1 MADVFIDYKF
11 SGTVKS
17 AKAFAERII
26 SERRMNRVPQAVNVF
41 HETQTD
47 NVYIETSRG
56 RSTRPLIVV
65 KEGKPTLTKRH
76 KEQLKKNEIAWSDL
90 VKQGVIEYLDASEEE
105 NAFVAFTEEEIT
117 ADHTHMEISPVDIMG
132 IAAGLVPFG
141 NHDSGPK
148 LSTGSK
154 NQKQGVG
161 FYAANFP
168 VRVDMDVNL
177 LHYPQAP
184 LVSTVLYDL
193 AQYNRHPSGQNIM
206 VAVMS
211 YQGFN
216 MEDAIIVNQGS
227 VDRGFARSHY
237 YRPMVTE
244 ELRYSGGLLD
254 EIGIPDKDVKGYKSE
269 KAYRYLEDDGIIYPE
284 APIAEGD
291 VIIGKTSP
299 PRFLNAMEEYNLA
312 ASSRR
317 ESSMSLGHGQTGTVD
332 MVLLTENAEGNKLI
346 QVRLREQRKPEVGDK
361 FTSRHSQKGVI
372 SLLVPEVDF
381 PFTASGIK
389 PDIIFS
395 PHGIPTRMTIGHL
408 IELLGGKVAASSAR
422 TVDGT
427 IFQGEKEADLRSELL
442 SMGLREDGTETMY
455 NGATGEM
462 YKVRIFVGPMYYLRL
477 KHQVRNKIH
486 SRARGPIQLLT
497 RQPTE
502 GRIKEG
508 GLRLGEMEKDTFV
521 AHGASLLLKER
532 FDSDRTILPISEESG
547 VVAVNDRKRRRYFDP
562 VSSDNAEIN
571 NVEVSYAFKLML
583 DEIKA
588 MGIYPKLK
596 LKTKY

>member
-1 MADVFIDYKF
+1 MADVFIDYKYT
-11 SGTVKS
+11 GTVKD
-17 AKAFAERII
+17 AKVFAERII
-26 SERRMNRVPQAVNVF
+26 SERRMNRVPQAVNVY
-41 HETQTD
+41 HDVATG
-47 NVYIETSRG
+47 NVYVETSRG
-56 RSTRPLIVV
+56 RSVRPVVVV
-65 KEGKPTLTKRH
+65 KEGKTTVTKRH
-76 KEQLKKNEIAWSDL
+76 VDQLKKNEIAWSDL
-90 VKQGVIEYLDASEEE
+90 VKQGVIEYLDAAEEE
-105 NAFVAFTEEEIT
+105 NALVGFTEEELT
-117 ADHTHMEISPVDIMG
+117 PDHTHLEVSAVDIMG
-132 IAAGLVPFG
+132 LAAGLVPFG
-141 NHDSGPK
+141 HHDSGPK

-168 VRVDMDVNL
+168 VRIDMDTNL

-184 LVSTVLYDL
+184 LVSTILYDL
-193 AQYNRHPSGQNIM
+193 SQYNRHPSGQNVM

-237 YRPMVTE
+237 YRPMVAE

-254 EIGIPDKDVKGYKSE
+254 EVGVPDKDVKGFKSE
-269 KAYRYLEDDGIIYPE
+269 QAYKYLEDDGIIYPE
-284 APIAEGD
+284 ASIGEGD
-291 VIIGKTSP
+291 VVIGKTSP

-317 ESSMSLGHGQTGTVD
+317 ESSMSMGHGQTGTVD
-332 MVLLTENAEGNKLI
+332 MVALTENADGNKLI

-381 PFTASGIK
+381 PFTASGVK

-408 IELLGGKVAASSAR
+408 LELLGGKVAAQGAR

-427 IFQGEKEADLRSELL
+427 MFQAETEADMRAELK
-442 SMGLREDGTETMY
+442 SYGLREDGTETMY
-455 NGATGEM
+455 NGSTGEM

-532 FDSDRTILPISEESG
+532 FDSDRTILPVSEESG
-547 VVAVNDRKRRRYFDP
+547 VVAVSDRRRRRHFDP
-562 VSSDNAEIN
+562 TSSDNAEIN
-571 NVEVSYAFKLML
+571 NVEISYAFKLML

-588 MGIYPKLK
+588 LGIYPKLE

>member
-11 SGTVKS
+11 SGTVKD
-17 AKAFAERII
+17 AKTFAERVI
-26 SERRMNRVPQAVNVF
+26 SERRMNRVPLAVNVF
-41 HETQTD
+41 HNEETG

-56 RSTRPLIVV
+56 RSIRPLLVV
-65 KEGKPTLTKRH
+65 KEGKSTLTKRH
-76 KEQLKKNEIAWSDL
+76 IEQLKKNEIAWSDL
-90 VKQGVIEYLDASEEE
+90 VKQGVIEYLDAAEEE
-105 NAFVAFTEEEIT
+105 NALVAFTDGELT
-117 ADHTHMEISPVDIMG
+117 PAHTHLEISPVDIMG

-141 NHDSGPK
+141 HHDSGPK

-168 VRVDMDVNL
+168 VRIDMDTNL

-193 AQYNRHPSGQNIM
+193 AQYNKHPSGQNII

-227 VDRGFARSHY
+227 IDRGFARSHY

-254 EIGIPDKDVKGYKSE
+254 EIGIPDKDVKGFKTE

-284 APIAEGD
+284 APIDEGD

-317 ESSMSLGHGQTGTVD
+317 ESSMSMGHGQSGTVD
-332 MVLLTENAEGNKLI
+332 MVMLTENAEGNKLI

-381 PFTASGIK
+381 PFTAGGVK

-408 IELLGGKVAASSAR
+408 LELLGGKVAAEGGR
-422 TVDGT
+422 FVDGS
-427 IFQGEKEADLRSELL
+427 IFQSETETDMRSELR
-442 SMGLREDGTETMY
+442 SYGLREDGTETMY
-455 NGATGEM
+455 NGSTGEM

-547 VVAVNDRKRRRYFDP
+547 MVAVNDRKRRRYYDP
-562 VSSDNAEIN
+562 MSSDNAEIN

-588 MGIYPKLK
+588 MGIYPKLE
-596 LKTKY
+596 LETKY

>member
-1 MADVFIDYKF
+1 MADVFIDHKYI
-11 SGTVKS
+11 GTVKD
-17 AKAFAERII
+17 AKAFADRVI
-26 SERRMNRVPQAVNVF
+26 SERRMNRVPLAVNVF
-41 HETQTD
+41 FDHNTG
-47 NVYIETSRG
+47 NVFVETSKG
-56 RSTRPLIVV
+56 RSIRPLVVV
-65 KEGKPTLTKRH
+65 KEGKSTFTKRH
-76 KEQLKKNEIAWSDL
+76 AEQLRKNEIAWSDL
-90 VKQGVIEYLDASEEE
+90 VKQGVIEYLDAAEEE
-105 NAFVAFTEEEIT
+105 NALVGFEEGDLTSE
-117 ADHTHMEISPVDIMG
+117 HTHLEVSPVDIMG

-141 NHDSGPK
+141 HHDSGPK

-168 VRVDMDVNL
+168 VRVDMDTNL

-184 LVSTVLYDL
+184 LVSTILYDL
-193 AQYNRHPSGQNIM
+193 AQYNKHPSGQNII

-254 EIGIPDKDVKGYKSE
+254 EIGVPDKDVKGFKSE
-269 KAYRYLEDDGIIYPE
+269 KAYRYLEDDGIIFPE

-317 ESSMSLGHGQTGTVD
+317 ESSMSMGHGQSGTVD
-332 MVLLTENAEGNKLI
+332 MVMLTENAEGNKLI
-346 QVRLREQRKPEVGDK
+346 QVRLREQRRPEVGDK

-381 PFTASGIK
+381 PFTATGVK

-408 IELLGGKVAASSAR
+408 LELLGGKVAASSGR
-422 TVDGT
+422 FVDGS
-427 IFQGEKEADLRSELL
+427 IFQSENETDMRSELRQ
-442 SMGLREDGTETMY
+442 MGLREDGTETMY

-547 VVAVNDRKRRRYFDP
+547 MVAVNDRKRRRYFDP

-588 MGIYPKLK
+588 MGIYPKLE
-596 LKTKY
+596 LETKY